1 MATNAAE
8 QSSGGAL
15 YLVSCVSRKRST
27 RAKARDLYTSPLFVK
42 SRTYVERKGQ
52 PWFILSPQYGLV
64 HPETVISP
72 YERTLNAMP
81 AGERHAWARRVLAQL
96 EPHLA
101 DARFIVFLA
110 GQRYREHLEPDLR
123 ARGLTVKVPMEGL
136 PIGKQLSW
144 LDRQLRS

>member
-1 MATNAAE
+1 MTTDAAK

-27 RAKARDLYTSPLFVK
+27 RAQARDLYTSPLFVK
-42 SRTYVERKGQ
+42 SRTYVEGKGQ
-52 PWFILSPQYGLV
+52 PWFILSAQYGLV

-72 YERTLNAMP
+72 YELTLNVMP
-81 AGERHAWARRVLAQL
+81 AGERDAWARRVLAQL
-96 EPHLA
+96 EPHIA

-110 GQRYREHLEPDLR
+110 GLRYREHLEPDLR
-123 ARGLTVKVPMEGL
+123 ARGLNVKVPMEGL

>member
-1 MATNAAE
+1 MASNAAE

-27 RAKARDLYTSPLFVK
+27 RAKAKDLYTSPWFVK
-42 SRTYVERKGQ
+42 ACTYVERRGQ
-52 PWFILSPQYGLV
+52 PWFILSAQYGLV

-81 AGERHAWARRVLAQL
+81 AGERNAWARRVLAQL
-96 EPHLA
+96 EPHVA

-110 GQRYREHLEPDLR
+110 GQRYREYLEPDLR
-123 ARGLTVKVPMEGL
+123 ARGLNVKIPMEGL
-136 PIGKQLSW
+136 PIGRQLSW
-144 LDRQLRS
+144 LSHQLRS